1 MRLSSV
7 DNWNFRFHSPATVLR
22 EEGKGLEMKNSFHRQ
37 LLCPISP
44 HDDSSQTIKFV
55 IMERAGKM
63 KRFSCFEN
71 SFTEISFARLVYDRK
86 SFLRGQLFIYVS
98 AFHSTSFLWKF
109 SRISRHLQGEI
120 TSSWLRIRKLC
131 EASSGWNFISSCAWK
146 WVIWHVEPCTLQWSV
161 LETIYKPQIVIPQL
175 LLIFLLCWL
184 KEECTNMML
193 VALSS
198 SRSERYEMRLLAAKQ
213 SKNIFVFH
221 FFVVFPPVLHLVLLL
236 LVLFFHSVSTSC
248 SSSGNKKHIN

>member
-1 MRLSSV
+1 MDPIFALHPNVFSPETSFDTKYLTAVSPMRLSSV
-7 DNWNFRFHSPATVLR
+7 DNWNFRFHSPATVRR

-109 SRISRHLQGEI
+109 SRISRHLQG
-120 TSSWLRIRKLC
+120 R
-131 EASSGWNFISSCAWK
+131 NY
-146 WVIWHVEPCTLQWSV
+146 VIVT
-161 LETIYKPQIVIPQL
+161 
-175 LLIFLLCWL
+175 
-184 KEECTNMML
+184 
-193 VALSS
+193 
-198 SRSERYEMRLLAAKQ
+198 
-213 SKNIFVFH
+213 
-221 FFVVFPPVLHLVLLL
+221 
-236 LVLFFHSVSTSC
+236 
-248 SSSGNKKHIN
+248 

>member
-131 EASSGWNFISSCAWK
+131 EAHGAKHHRDGISSQVAHESESSGTLSLAHCNDPSWRQFINRKLLFLNFC
-146 WVIWHVEPCTLQWSV
+146 
-161 LETIYKPQIVIPQL
+161 
-175 LLIFLLCWL
+175 
-184 KEECTNMML
+184 
-193 VALSS
+193 
-198 SRSERYEMRLLAAKQ
+198 
-213 SKNIFVFH
+213 
-221 FFVVFPPVLHLVLLL
+221 
-236 LVLFFHSVSTSC
+236 
-248 SSSGNKKHIN
+248 